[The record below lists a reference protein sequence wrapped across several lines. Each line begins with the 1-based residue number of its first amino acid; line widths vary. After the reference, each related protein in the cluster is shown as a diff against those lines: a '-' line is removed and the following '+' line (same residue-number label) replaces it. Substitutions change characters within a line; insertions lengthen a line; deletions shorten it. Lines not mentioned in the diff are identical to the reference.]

1 MLTLLGVI
9 LGVLLE
15 QYFYRKE
22 MREKLFK
29 ALFEEIKLNHSVAKG
44 IREKY
49 KSPDWTIFE
58 LSPLYTLSY
67 QNIRTTGELSILSR
81 DTLRLL
87 EETYEMI
94 YAHNRQTTVIL
105 SDASGFIRD
114 RGLKERIEK
123 IEKNLEQL
131 EQNLLNELC
140 FLKDAT

>member
-1 MLTLLGVI
+1 MLKG
-9 LGVLLE
+9 LE
-15 QYFYRKE
+15 KNT
-22 MREKLFK
+22 K
-29 ALFEEIKLNHSVAKG
+29 AQIGRF
-44 IREKY
+44 
-49 KSPDWTIFE
+49 FE

-94 YAHNRQTTVIL
+94 YAHNRQTAVIL

-123 IEKNLEQL
+123 IKKNLEQL

-140 FLKDAT
+140 FLKDAM